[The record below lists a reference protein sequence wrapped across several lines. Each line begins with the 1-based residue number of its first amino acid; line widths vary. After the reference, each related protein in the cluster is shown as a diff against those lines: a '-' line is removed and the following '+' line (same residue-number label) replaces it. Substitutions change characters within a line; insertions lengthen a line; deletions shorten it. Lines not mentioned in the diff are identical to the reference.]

1 MQPPDQIPLPGLFS
15 ICREAVEQELFSR
28 LSEAGYPE
36 LRPTHGCVFGTIGNG
51 GDRLTV
57 LAERARMTKQA
68 VGDVVSELE
77 SLGYVER
84 VPDPNDGR
92 AKIIRLTD
100 RGQSS
105 WELGYKIFDEIE
117 RGWEERYGAE
127 RVRAMIDL
135 MREIVGDVFA
145 NPFATPVAR
154 AA

>member
-1 MQPPDQIPLPGLFS
+1 
-15 ICREAVEQELFSR
+15 
-28 LSEAGYPE
+28 
-36 LRPTHGCVFGTIGNG
+36 
-51 GDRLTV
+51 
-57 LAERARMTKQA
+57 MTKQA

-127 RVRAMIDL
+127 RVRAMVEL